1 MNTRNVIRLHGE
13 RYLRRLPSRVAYEE
27 GIFSSQG
34 LDVAWIEPDP
44 VRQAVE
50 SMDPENRIKESLLER
65 QEVDIYKVCQWGGI
79 KRSIEGEQ
87 ARIFAV
93 GQPDGSN
100 RHAIFARA
108 GSGIQG
114 AEGLADCPV
123 AINTHAGSYYGV
135 LEILQR
141 YLPEERIQTVHVGTP
156 LRRLRALLDG
166 EVEAAE
172 LMDLL
177 IPLAET
183 KGLERVL
190 EEQHPRP
197 GVFVANR
204 DTPIPDLQAFIRAWN
219 KAVDVINDQ
228 PEKYQQKA
236 TREFIERL
244 PSELQVP
251 ERDLMDKLEFP
262 HYSHIRPYSREEFTD
277 TYTWMVTN
285 DLIQAGKSY
294 EDAVITEVQ

>member
-1 MNTRNVIRLHGE
+1 MNPHYVIRLHGE
-13 RYLRRLPSRVAYEE
+13 RYLRRLPSRVACEE

-34 LDVAWIEPDP
+34 LDVRWIEPDP

-50 SMDPENRIKESLLER
+50 SVDIENRIKESLLEQ

-79 KRSIEGEQ
+79 KRSIEGEK

-108 GSGIQG
+108 GSGIQSS
-114 AEGLADCPV
+114 EDLADCPIAV
-123 AINTHAGSYYGV
+123 NAHAGSYYGV

-141 YLPEERIQTVHVGTP
+141 YLPGERIQTVHVGTP
-156 LRRLRALLDG
+156 LRRLLALLDG

-190 EEQHPRP
+190 EEQYPRP

-204 DTPIPDLQAFIRAWN
+204 DTPVPDLQAFIRAWN

-228 PEKYQQKA
+228 PEKYQQQS

-251 ERDLMDKLEFP
+251 EPDLMDKLEFP
-262 HYSHIRPYSREEFTD
+262 HYSHIRRYSREEFTD

-285 DLIQAGKSY
+285 DLIQAGKCY
-294 EDAVITEVQ
+294 EDAVITEV